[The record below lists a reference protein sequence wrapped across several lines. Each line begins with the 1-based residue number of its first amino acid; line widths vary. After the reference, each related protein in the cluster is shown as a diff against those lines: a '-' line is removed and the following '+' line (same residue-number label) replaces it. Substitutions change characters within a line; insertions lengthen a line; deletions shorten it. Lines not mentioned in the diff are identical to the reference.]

1 MGINVQAHTVAD
13 PMPALHG
20 HHDTAHIKHGHRGHP
35 GGVVVDGKTVRA
47 PAAADIQPRH
57 GTPKFRYDSTLPHGG
72 MTNSQRA
79 GMGQG
84 GMGHAT
90 AVVDG
95 GQTIVSSAAA
105 APLAHAYGKG
115 IEDGLPHPK
124 LRGPV
129 PTAPGMRSRT
139 NSSHPNDGPI
149 AKGLDGHLPQVVS
162 SKT

>member
-1 MGINVQAHTVAD
+1 MSIPVQKHKVVD
-13 PMPALHG
+13 PMPAWHG
-20 HHDTAHIKHGHRGHP
+20 RHDTAHEYGHRGHP
-35 GGVVVDGKTVRA
+35 AGTVVDGRTVRA

-84 GMGHAT
+84 GMGHAP

-105 APLAHAYGKG
+105 APLQHAYGVG
-115 IEDGLPHPK
+115 ADGVVPHPK

-129 PTAPGMRSRT
+129 PTKPGMRSRV
-139 NSSHPNDGPI
+139 NSSYPNDQPV
-149 AKGLDGHLPQVVS
+149 AKGLNGHLPQVVS

>member
-1 MGINVQAHTVAD
+1 MSIKVQEHRVAD

-20 HHDTAHIKHGHRGHP
+20 HHDTAHLKHGHRGHP
-35 GGVVVDGKTVRA
+35 GGAVVDGKTVRA

-57 GTPKFRYDSTLPHGG
+57 GRPKFRYDSTLPHGG

-105 APLAHAYGKG
+105 APLQHAYGVG
-115 IEDGLPHPK
+115 ADGAVPHSK

-129 PTAPGMRSRT
+129 PVYPGMRSRT
-139 NSSHPNDGPI
+139 NSSHPNDQSV
-149 AKGLDGHLPQVVS
+149 AKGLNGHLPQVVS